1 MLLYYT
7 CNELSFNV
15 FFYYYIGH
23 SYTSIVSTSLSMVTM
38 VTSLP
43 LLSSTTKE
51 IQTTSDT
58 LLSLFETSTP
68 IISTTIPIITPS
80 IVSSIVYTTM
90 SWVPDHSPS
99 PVLLSSS
106 TSEHAIDTTGIP
118 GMIRMDLSLR
128 VFWCVVWFC

>member
-1 MLLYYT
+1 MS
-7 CNELSFNV
+7 LSFNV
-15 FFYYYIGH
+15 SNHYCIGH
-23 SYTSIVSTSLSMVTM
+23 SYTSIVSTSLSTVTM
-38 VTSLP
+38 VTSSP
-43 LLSSTTKE
+43 LLSSTVKE
-51 IQTTSDT
+51 IRRTRDI
-58 LLSLFETSTP
+58 LLSSFETSRP

-80 IVSSIVYTTM
+80 IVSSFVYTTM

-106 TSEHAIDTTGIP
+106 TSEHAVDTTGIP